1 MYYNQTEETA
11 MGAKYAPPFACIVVD
26 FEEKTELFSIE
37 LPKFFSTEKIK
48 FKKEVFRRYMDD
60 GFLFS
65 PAKLNFDS
73 FMICLNNLHPFIN

>member
-48 FKKEVFRRYMDD
+48 FKKEVF
-60 GFLFS
+60 
-65 PAKLNFDS
+65 
-73 FMICLNNLHPFIN
+73 